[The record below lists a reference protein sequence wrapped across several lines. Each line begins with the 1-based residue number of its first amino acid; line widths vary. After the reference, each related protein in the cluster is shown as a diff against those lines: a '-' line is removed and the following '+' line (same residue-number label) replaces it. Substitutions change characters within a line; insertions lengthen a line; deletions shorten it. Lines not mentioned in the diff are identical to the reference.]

1 MTEAVT
7 ATVGDLAV
15 GDHVVAVGTNANGT
29 VTAVSLTDTGATDAA
44 GGRAFGGGNGGGGG
58 GEGFQRP
65 AGANGTAPQGAGG
78 NGGGFAGGGF
88 ALGTIKSVDS
98 SGVTVTETDG
108 TVVTVAVSSSTRITT
123 QETRTVADFKVGDT
137 VRVTSQ
143 QSGDVITPTIDPDRR
158 PHRRR
163 PGRSRLRSSSGAD
176 RRRYLVSVIRRYL
189 TKPWVALPLVAVVVV
204 AGWSVLKPD
213 KSASKTVTVPT
224 EQVVAATTGT
234 IARTVTAEGTIAYA
248 QTSDLNFAAS
258 GTVTAVDVV
267 AGQKVTAG
275 QVLAVLSSPEL
286 SAAVDDDEA
295 SLASA
300 QATLSDHQAAGASAA
315 QLNADRT
322 AVSSAESRLASA
334 QAALAGAKLVAPFDG
349 TIAQVNVTTGEQ
361 LGSNGAGGTSTS
373 GTGSGSGR
381 SSATLGSGTSN
392 AQASGSQGSSST
404 PDVQVVTDGQYTV
417 SLGIDDTEVAN
428 VAVGQSA
435 SLTLST
441 STTTTGRGGLAGLF
455 GGGGAGGG
463 GAARQATTGSAATP
477 TGLGVAPATG
487 QVTTVSTVA
496 DASSGVAK
504 YAVTV
509 AFTDDTGKYHAGAT
523 VSVAITYAEVQNAV
537 QVPSLAVTTTDGA
550 STVKVRTASGDETRT
565 VTTGL
570 TSGNLVQI
578 TSGLKAGEQVVV
590 TFAFR
595 GGGAGGGTRG
605 TGGTGTGGTGQ
616 LRFPGGTP

>member
-1 MTEAVT
+1 
-7 ATVGDLAV
+7 
-15 GDHVVAVGTNANGT
+15 
-29 VTAVSLTDTGATDAA
+29 
-44 GGRAFGGGNGGGGG
+44 
-58 GEGFQRP
+58 
-65 AGANGTAPQGAGG
+65 
-78 NGGGFAGGGF
+78 
-88 ALGTIKSVDS
+88 
-98 SGVTVTETDG
+98 
-108 TVVTVAVSSSTRITT
+108 
-123 QETRTVADFKVGDT
+123 
-137 VRVTSQ
+137 
-143 QSGDVITPTIDPDRR
+143 
-158 PHRRR
+158 
-163 PGRSRLRSSSGAD
+163 
-176 RRRYLVSVIRRYL
+176 VSVVRRYL

-213 KSASKTVTVPT
+213 KSSSTTVTVPT

-234 IARTVTAEGTIAYA
+234 VARTVSTEGTIAYA
-248 QTSDLNFAAS
+248 QTKDLNFAAS

-334 QAALAGAKLVAPFDG
+334 QAALAAANLVAPFDG
-349 TIAQVNVTTGEQ
+349 TVAQVNVTTGEQ

-392 AQASGSQGSSST
+392 AQSSGSQGSSST

-441 STTTTGRGGLAGLF
+441 STTATNGFRALAGLF

-504 YAVTV
+504 YPVTV
-509 AFTDDTGKYHAGAT
+509 TFTDDTGKYHAGAT

-616 LRFPGGTP
+616 LRLPGGTP